1 MIKYIVK
8 RLLLM
13 IPVVLGVTI
22 LIFTIMYFTP
32 GDPAQIA
39 LGPNAT
45 AAEVAAKRMELGL
58 NDPFFIRLGRY
69 LRDVYL
75 HFDLGTSYLTGKAVA
90 AELLERF
97 PRTALISVMCMLI
110 SIAVGIPLG
119 INAAIHQDGL
129 WDRLSMFIALFGVSM
144 PNFWLALM
152 LVIVFALRL
161 GILPAYGLDGL
172 QYYILPCISLSF
184 GGIAQQARQTRS
196 SMLEVV
202 RSDYIVTARAK
213 GLSEWSVILKHAL
226 PNALI
231 PVITVAGTQFGY
243 MLGGAL
249 VIETVFSIPGI
260 GMYLINGISSRDYMV
275 VQGCVVVLAIAFSF
289 VMLGVDL
296 IYAFVD
302 PRIKSMYRGK

>member
-1 MIKYIVK
+1 MIKYIIK

-22 LIFTIMYFTP
+22 LIFAIMYFTP

-45 AAEVAAKRMELGL
+45 AAEVAAKRVELGL
-58 NDPFFIRLGRY
+58 DDPFFIRLGRY
-69 LRDVYL
+69 LKDVYL
-75 HFDLGTSYLTGKAVA
+75 HFDLGNSYLTGKAVA
-90 AELLERF
+90 SELMERF
-97 PRTALISVMCMLI
+97 PRTALISVLCMLI
-110 SIAVGIPLG
+110 SIAIGIPLG

-129 WDRLSMFIALFGVSM
+129 WDRLSMFVALFGVSI

-152 LVIVFALRL
+152 LVIVFALKL

-172 QYYILPCISLSF
+172 QYYILPCVSLSF

>member
-1 MIKYIVK
+1 MIKYILK

-45 AAEVAAKRMELGL
+45 AAEVAAKRAELGL
-58 NDPFFIRLGRY
+58 DDPFFVRLGRY
-69 LRDVYL
+69 LGDVFL
-75 HFDLGTSYLTGKAVA
+75 QFDLGTSYLTNKAVA
-90 AELLERF
+90 LELLERF
-97 PRTALISVMCMLI
+97 PRTALISVLCMLI
-110 SIAVGIPLG
+110 SIVVGIPLG
-119 INAAIHQDGL
+119 INAAIHQDKL

-152 LVIVFALRL
+152 LVIVFALKL

-172 QYYILPCISLSF
+172 QYYILPCVSLSF

-196 SMLEVV
+196 SMLEVI
-202 RSDYIVTARAK
+202 RSDYIITARAK
-213 GLSEWSVILKHAL
+213 GLSEWSVIVKHAL

-275 VQGCVVVLAIAFSF
+275 VQGCVVILAIAFSF

-302 PRIKSMYRGK
+302 PRIKSMYKGK

>member
-69 LRDVYL
+69 LKDVYL
-75 HFDLGTSYLTGKAVA
+75 HFDLGNSYLTGKAVA

-97 PRTALISVMCMLI
+97 PRTALISVLCMLI

-152 LVIVFALRL
+152 LVIVFALKL

-213 GLSEWSVILKHAL
+213 GLSEWSVIIKHAL

-302 PRIKSMYRGK
+302 PRIKSMYKGK

>member
-1 MIKYIVK
+1 MGKYILK

-45 AAEVAAKRMELGL
+45 VAEVAAKRSELGL
-58 NDPFFIRLGRY
+58 DDPFFIRLGRY
-69 LRDVYL
+69 LSDVFL
-75 HFDLGTSYLTGKAVA
+75 HFDLGTSYLTNKAVS
-90 AELLERF
+90 AELMERF
-97 PRTALISVMCMLI
+97 PRTALISVLCMLI
-110 SIAVGIPLG
+110 SIIVGIPLG
-119 INAAIHQDGL
+119 INAAIHQDGI

-152 LVIVFALRL
+152 LVIVFALKL

-172 QYYILPCISLSF
+172 EYYILPCISLSF

-196 SMLEVV
+196 SMLEVI

-213 GLSEWSVILKHAL
+213 GLSELNVIWKHAL

-260 GMYLINGISSRDYMV
+260 GVYLINGISSRDYMV
-275 VQGCVVVLAIAFSF
+275 VQGSVVILAIAFSF

-302 PRIKSMYRGK
+302 PRIKSMYKGK

>member
-172 QYYILPCISLSF
+172 QYYILPCVSLSF